1 MAITQRLF
9 SILAVVI
16 LWSAAVQAA
25 ELTPQQIYAGASPG
39 VVMVMG
45 HSTTGDKGNAGTG
58 SIIRRDGLVLTNAHV
73 VVEERTGKPYP
84 RLFVYLKPDRVT
96 GDPKTDL
103 SRGVKATVLAFSQPL
118 DLALLRL
125 EGTPAPLSVLELSDS
140 SRVRIGDRVLAIG
153 HPEQGGLWTLT
164 TGVIS
169 AEFENFNKTRGKHVF
184 QTETGLNR
192 GNSGGPLLDT
202 EGRVVGVNTAIAR
215 LAADGL
221 PITSI
226 SFSLKSDV
234 ARTWLREQGITVDP
248 SGSPTDLPAS
258 ATKPAPAKPS
268 VTPSSP
274 SQTAATSGTPGPSA
288 SAQAP
293 PAPQPQPPARSYN
306 LDRLVSERAKAEAD
320 MENMIKE
327 MRGKL
332 RGR

>member
-1 MAITQRLF
+1 MASTQRLF

-25 ELTPQQIYAGASPG
+25 ELTPQQIYAGASAG

-58 SIIRRDGLVLTNAHV
+58 SIIRRDGLILTNAHV

-234 ARTWLREQGITVDP
+234 ARTWLREQGITVDRT
-248 SGSPTDLPAS
+248 GGPTDLPAS
-258 ATKPAPAKPS
+258 ATKPAPAKPG

-274 SQTAATSGTPGPSA
+274 SQTAASGTPGPSA

-293 PAPQPQPPARSYN
+293 PAPQPQPPARPYN